1 MKITLVCLIPV
12 LLAAADHNPVQ
23 EISDVKL
30 NSAQRAAACVEMRG
44 RSDPETLAALTRALE
59 DPDLLSC
66 AVENLRIAGAIEPL
80 KQALVSPNFQVR
92 AAAARELGFFQR
104 QDLLEP
110 LSRAARD
117 ENLLVA
123 TNALN
128 GLSEYRDP
136 AVIPYLRAIA
146 QKGGMIGDMALERLL
161 QLDSSEALRVGR
173 ALLASTQV
181 PDQLYA
187 MRILGA
193 AGDRSDVP
201 QLEKIATAPRETLSQ
216 RDRGFGLMPAVNLA
230 RAAHAAIAA
239 IDARERP
246 NSEPRP

>member
-1 MKITLVCLIPV
+1 MKIALVCLFPV
-12 LLAAADHNPVQ
+12 LLAAAELNPP
-23 EISDVKL
+23 
-30 NSAQRAAACVEMRG
+30 QRAAACLEMRG
-44 RSDPETLAALTRALE
+44 RSDPETLAAMSRALE

-66 AVENLRIAGAIEPL
+66 AAENLRIARAVEPL
-80 KQALVSPNFQVR
+80 RQALVSPNFQVR
-92 AAAARELGFFQR
+92 AATARELGSFELP
-104 QDLLEP
+104 DLLDP
-110 LSRAARD
+110 LSRAAQD

-123 TNALN
+123 TNALH

-146 QKGGMIGDMALERLL
+146 QKGGMIGDMALDRLL
-161 QLDSSEALRVGR
+161 QLDSSEALRVAR
-173 ALLASTQV
+173 ALLTSTQV

-201 QLEKIATAPRETLSQ
+201 QLEKIAAAPKETLSQ

-230 RAAHAAIAA
+230 RAAHAAITA
-239 IDARERP
+239 ITARAQ
-246 NSEPRP
+246 